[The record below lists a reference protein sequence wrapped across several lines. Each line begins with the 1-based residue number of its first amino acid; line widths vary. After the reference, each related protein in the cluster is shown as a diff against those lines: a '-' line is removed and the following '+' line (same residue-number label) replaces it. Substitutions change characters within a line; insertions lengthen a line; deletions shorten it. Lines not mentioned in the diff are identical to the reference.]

1 MYINVNICLDTA
13 QTRLCMF
20 ITTLHFPSSPISLA
34 TQAVS
39 LSYAQEPLLL
49 SCLLPGTSLF
59 NPQTSET
66 TQARLATPKLPQPL
80 FHLIHIAAKPAIHC
94 CSVTAVQ
101 KTLGSQTSDLLCLL
115 YW

>member
-1 MYINVNICLDTA
+1 MLIYVWTLYRHVCACSQPHFISHQGRIC
-13 QTRLCMF
+13 
-20 ITTLHFPSSPISLA
+20 PISLA
-34 TQAVS
+34 TQAAS
-39 LSYAQEPLLL
+39 LSSAQEPLLL

-59 NPQTSET
+59 NRQT
-66 TQARLATPKLPQPL
+66 TQAQLATPKLPQPM
-80 FHLIHIAAKPAIHC
+80 FHLVRIAAKPAIHC